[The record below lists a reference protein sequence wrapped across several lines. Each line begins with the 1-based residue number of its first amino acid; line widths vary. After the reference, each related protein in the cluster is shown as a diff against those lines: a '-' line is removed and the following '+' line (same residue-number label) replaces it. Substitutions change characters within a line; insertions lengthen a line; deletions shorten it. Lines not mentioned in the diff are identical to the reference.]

1 VKQFDLLVS
10 EQLKTMDQLLDLQTE
25 LERYK
30 SLEYLR
36 EQERD
41 EESLRELRVE
51 IQKRQQE
58 LQLLHQ
64 TFEQQTKQVIESFQ
78 QEKSYT

>member
-1 VKQFDLLVS
+1 MKQFDLLVS
-10 EQLKTMDQLLDLQTE
+10 EQLKTMDQLLDLQME

-30 SLEYLR
+30 NLEYLR

-41 EESLRELRVE
+41 EESLRELRAE

-58 LQLLHQ
+58 LYLLHQ

>member
-1 VKQFDLLVS
+1 MKQFDLLVS
-10 EQLKTMDQLLDLQTE
+10 EQLKTMDQLLNLQTE

-30 SLEYLR
+30 SLKYLR
-36 EQERD
+36 ERERD

-58 LQLLHQ
+58 LHLLHQ

-78 QEKSYT
+78 QERSYT

>member
-1 VKQFDLLVS
+1 MKQFDLLVS
-10 EQLKTMDQLLDLQTE
+10 EQLKTMDQLLDLQME

-30 SLEYLR
+30 NLEYLR

-58 LQLLHQ
+58 LYLLHQ

>member
-1 VKQFDLLVS
+1 
-10 EQLKTMDQLLDLQTE
+10 MDQLLDLQME

-30 SLEYLR
+30 NLEYLR

-41 EESLRELRVE
+41 EESLRELRAE

-58 LQLLHQ
+58 LYLLHQ

>member
-1 VKQFDLLVS
+1 MKQFDLLVS

-36 EQERD
+36 EGERD

-58 LQLLHQ
+58 LHQLHLI
-64 TFEQQTKQVIESFQ
+64 FEQQTKQVIESFQ